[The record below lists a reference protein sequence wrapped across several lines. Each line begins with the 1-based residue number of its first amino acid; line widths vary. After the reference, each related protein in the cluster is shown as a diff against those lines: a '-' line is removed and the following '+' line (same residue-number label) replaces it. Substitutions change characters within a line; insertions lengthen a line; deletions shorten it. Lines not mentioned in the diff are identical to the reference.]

1 MIALFGREFNP
12 LDKYWQAGFR
22 AAKSPFFVAPAN
34 VFAGAHNH
42 KRQFC
47 EGWSRFPVQQLLSVA
62 MSSCVRRNGG
72 YTG

>member
-1 MIALFGREFNP
+1 
-12 LDKYWQAGFR
+12 
-22 AAKSPFFVAPAN
+22 